1 MTKPVDATSVTRAA
15 PFTKGGDLTARPQIP
30 SRTDFEDILFDPL
43 AVGAM
48 GQVSRPLSEA
58 WSAEFPD
65 LTSLPRPEG
74 ELKALSICIATED
87 IVGPVQNGG
96 IGSTYAS
103 LAGMLAAAGHR
114 TTILYLPGQGA
125 ESDSADRYVKDYADL
140 GVKLVHVPNYAARDG
155 LSAPKDR
162 WLRIPYNMMRYLAEN
177 PFDVVHVSEWRGSGF
192 LSLLA
197 KRQGLAF
204 GNTLFV
210 VKTSSPWL
218 WNRMY
223 CSQPLERPE
232 ELSRIFAERRSVEL
246 ADVVIGGSAHLL
258 RWMLSHGYR
267 LPAER
272 TFVQPNFIA
281 QAAAFRPNR
290 QGPGTRMP
298 IEELVFFGRLE
309 GRKGLLLFCHAI
321 ARLIRLNVKLPPT
334 ITFLGKAGVRLS
346 ARPDQTVIDFIE
358 TETQDWPCHVQILSD
373 LQQPEAVEYL
383 VSGRRLAVMPSLIE
397 NSSMAVYE
405 ATILGIPFLASRVG
419 GTPELIRA
427 RDHQHVLVSPHPIEI
442 ADKLAEALNKGGY
455 FAAPSFDNGL
465 NIETWRN
472 FHDDLG
478 RGLRDHL
485 LGTADHDRHD
495 CSIGICIYH
504 PGEMGTLLATVSSLG
519 HQAASEMELLIA
531 VDAPERGAVDH
542 VREQLTRKSRSA
554 RVFDTSDRD
563 AGASF
568 NQLIEAS
575 TTEYVLILWSGMLLE
590 PQAFEKLSTLVRSS
604 DADAFNFFYR
614 HGTDPK
620 ARRHP
625 LTVDMV
631 GSLSDGFVAT
641 QLVAQPL
648 LVRRSAFLKAGRFST
663 DYRCL
668 GHEQEFL
675 AKAQLAGLVCETALM
690 ELASIPAL
698 SRKWLWDR
706 GYDEVASYLRG
717 VRPQIATAPMPVR
730 DLLLLAKGLIIKP
743 VVNHARAGAAPRA
756 RKDAARLSLPQAVKL
771 ATKSTFGAAATRVRG
786 RRERGPTAGLAPPP
800 AAPMAAARFIT
811 DPTASKAPTLQARV
825 LFVRAG
831 TVHGWAIDRTDP
843 HRLVAVEAV
852 QDGRVIA
859 TAAANRA
866 LPLPEGGARPEIS
879 QCGFALN
886 LFESLRNKVGARN
899 RSVTVDVRIAGTTRY
914 AARKLVVFS
923 PSAVMD
929 RTSYEGYCDRSNDG
943 VVQGWVRST
952 TGSDEEIDVAIVL
965 DGVLIGRARADHYRD
980 DLVANDVGSGEHGF
994 RFKLAESLRTG
1005 RRQLVDVFIAQN
1017 GLRLNRSPLV
1027 VKARTIT
1034 PRSPLFIWLP

>member
-1 MTKPVDATSVTRAA
+1 MTKAVDATTVGPSAL
-15 PFTKGGDLTARPQIP
+15 FTERSDPTGRPHIR

-48 GQVSRPLSEA
+48 GRVSRPLSEA

-65 LTSLPRPEG
+65 LTSLPRGQG
-74 ELKALSICIATED
+74 EPAPLSICIATED

-103 LAGMLAAAGHR
+103 LAAMLSAAGHK

-125 ESDSADRYVKDYADL
+125 ESESAESYVKDYAEL
-140 GVKLVHVPNYAARDG
+140 GVRLVHVPNYAARDG

-162 WLRIPYNMMRYLAEN
+162 WLRIPYNMMRFLAEN

-204 GNTLFV
+204 QKTLFV

-246 ADVVIGGSAHLL
+246 ADVVVGGSAHLL

-267 LPAER
+267 LPPHR

-281 QAAAFRPNR
+281 QGAASRPNR
-290 QGPGTRMP
+290 QKPGTRMP

-321 ARLIRLNVKLPPT
+321 ARLIRLDVKLPPT

-383 VSGRRLAVMPSLIE
+383 VSGPRLAVMPSLIE

-427 RDHQHVLVSPHPIEI
+427 RDHEHVLLSPHPIEI
-442 ADKLAEALNKGGY
+442 ADKIAEALDKGGY

-478 RGLRDHL
+478 RGLKDHL
-485 LGTADHDRHD
+485 LGTADHDGQER
-495 CSIGICIYH
+495 SIGICIYH
-504 PGEMGTLLATVSSLG
+504 PGDMDALTATFSSLDG
-519 HQAASEMELLIA
+519 AKASEVELLIA
-531 VDAPERGAVDH
+531 VDAQERGAVDQ
-542 VREQLTRKSRSA
+542 VRAQLARGTIQA
-554 RVFDTSDRD
+554 RVFDTADRD

-568 NQLIEAS
+568 NQLVEAS
-575 TTEYVLILWSGMLLE
+575 TSVYVLILWAGMLLE
-590 PQAFEKLSTLVRSS
+590 PLAFEKLRTLVTSS

-614 HGTDPK
+614 HGTDPQ

-631 GSLSDGFVAT
+631 GSLSDGFVST
-641 QLVAQPL
+641 QLMAQPL
-648 LVRRSAFLKAGRFST
+648 LVRRSAFIKAGRFST

-690 ELASIPAL
+690 ELASVPAL

-743 VVNHARAGAAPRA
+743 VVNHPRAGAAPRA
-756 RKDAARLSLPQAVKL
+756 RKGVAGLSLPQAVKL
-771 ATKSTFGAAATRVRG
+771 ATQSRFGTVSLKVRKEKKARAAAGVPG
-786 RRERGPTAGLAPPP
+786 APN
-800 AAPMAAARFIT
+800 APMTSARFIT
-811 DPTASKAPTLQARV
+811 DPTATKAPTLQGRT
-825 LFVRAG
+825 LFVQAG
-831 TVHGWAIDRTDP
+831 TIHGWAIDRSDP
-843 HRLVAVEAV
+843 DRLVMVEAV
-852 QDGRVIA
+852 EDGRVIA
-859 TAAANRA
+859 TAPANRL
-866 LPLPEGGARPEIS
+866 LPLPDGGSRPEIS
-879 QCGFALN
+879 HCGFALN
-886 LFESLRNKVGARN
+886 PFESWKGRLGRRN
-899 RSVTVDVRIAGTTRY
+899 RTVTVDVRIAGTTRY

-929 RTSYEGYCDRSNDG
+929 RTSYEGFCDRSNDG

-952 TGSDEEIDVAIVL
+952 TGSDEEIDVAILL

-1005 RRQLVDVFIAQN
+1005 RPQRVEVCIAQN

-1034 PRSPLFIWLP
+1034 PRAPLFNWLP